1 MADSIMVVKPVVKEK
16 DEPLT
21 QNINKSKQ
29 KDSKSTSNQV
39 WVISDLI

>member
-1 MADSIMVVKPVVKEK
+1 VKEK